1 MKPAWLLI
9 FAGAIQLCAGAKILA
24 LTPMPTRSHYN
35 LFARL
40 VIELT
45 QKGHEVTIVS
55 AFKQSKPVKNLKE
68 VILPNLY
75 KDLIGKFFSDLFG

>member
-1 MKPAWLLI
+1 MKLAWLFI
-9 FAGAIQLCAGAKILA
+9 FVGAIQFSAGAKILA

-40 VIELT
+40 VVELT
-45 QKGHEVTIVS
+45 ENGHEVTIVS
-55 AFKQSKPVKNLKE
+55 AFQQSKPVKNLKE

-75 KDLIGKFFSDLFG
+75 KDLMGKHLNDK